1 MQSFT
6 IWLFNLDQHL
16 QDYFS
21 EIQQLIPPP
30 NHSTNHGVSPLLQ
43 TMSDFDYLKLLGKGT
58 FGKVILVKE
67 KATGM
72 YYAMKILRKE
82 VIIAKV
88 STDPVEVHQLLL
100 QQPGRRLDET
110 FLIPKLH
117 Y

>member
-1 MQSFT
+1 MC
-6 IWLFNLDQHL
+6 NRD
-16 QDYFS
+16 
-21 EIQQLIPPP
+21 
-30 NHSTNHGVSPLLQ
+30 VSPLLQ

-88 STDPVEVHQLLL
+88 RTALVDC
-100 QQPGRRLDET
+100 D
-110 FLIPKLH
+110 
-117 Y
+117 

>member
-1 MQSFT
+1 MHFHFHPFFAVCD
-6 IWLFNLDQHL
+6 WHL
-16 QDYFS
+16 
-21 EIQQLIPPP
+21 
-30 NHSTNHGVSPLLQ
+30 SPLLLQ

-88 STDPVEVHQLLL
+88 STAGVAV
-100 QQPGRRLDET
+100 RAVR
-110 FLIPKLH
+110 
-117 Y
+117 

>member
-1 MQSFT
+1 MYLYIRTHPSVRSEFEDET
-6 IWLFNLDQHL
+6 LVASLRVEFKSTRRPINLSRLIFDLLF
-16 QDYFS
+16 S
-21 EIQQLIPPP
+21 
-30 NHSTNHGVSPLLQ
+30 Q

-88 STDPVEVHQLLL
+88 SPVTSICVVAE
-100 QQPGRRLDET
+100 
-110 FLIPKLH
+110 F
-117 Y
+117 